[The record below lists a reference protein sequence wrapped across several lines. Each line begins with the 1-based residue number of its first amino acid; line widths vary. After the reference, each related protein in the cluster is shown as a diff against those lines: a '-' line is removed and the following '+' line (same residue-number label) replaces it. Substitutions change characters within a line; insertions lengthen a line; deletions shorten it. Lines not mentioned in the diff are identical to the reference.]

1 MEKQNGMKYD
11 FYITG
16 PIGEEY
22 DWWTDRRGTTSEM
35 VKNFLNQNK
44 GKELT
49 IAVSSLGG
57 QLDEGI
63 TIAELIAAHGN
74 CNMVI
79 VGMTASAATILCMK
93 AKSVKIARGSL
104 MLIHNSSQSINSL
117 GTANKKKLEAY
128 IETLKATKQ
137 NLDTYDKAI
146 ADIYSYRNHKSIE
159 ENCSMMDKEK
169 WLTAQEALDFGLV
182 DEILDEAKA
191 EEEANAVQNVYANY
205 YGIEER
211 FHLPSLPA
219 VAHATPKVPRGI
231 MAKIQRLFADN
242 KTNNNNNVI
251 MNKKFIKV
259 NALLKV
265 EGFNESDSGIVVT
278 AEQMQ
283 VIEDTLAALQ
293 GKAENL
299 GNIES
304 QLAKAKADLQTAE
317 TAKATAETNLQNLQT
332 EFDNFKKEAGDS
344 SVKLPGNQLGKMEMH
359 TSSDM
364 FNTIKDLL

>member
-1 MEKQNGMKYD
+1 
-11 FYITG
+11 
-16 PIGEEY
+16 
-22 DWWTDRRGTTSEM
+22 
-35 VKNFLNQNK
+35 
-44 GKELT
+44 
-49 IAVSSLGG
+49 
-57 QLDEGI
+57 
-63 TIAELIAAHGN
+63 
-74 CNMVI
+74 
-79 VGMTASAATILCMK
+79 
-93 AKSVKIARGSL
+93 
-104 MLIHNSSQSINSL
+104 
-117 GTANKKKLEAY
+117 
-128 IETLKATKQ
+128 
-137 NLDTYDKAI
+137 
-146 ADIYSYRNHKSIE
+146 
-159 ENCSMMDKEK
+159 
-169 WLTAQEALDFGLV
+169 
-182 DEILDEAKA
+182 
-191 EEEANAVQNVYANY
+191 
-205 YGIEER
+205 
-211 FHLPSLPA
+211 
-219 VAHATPKVPRGI
+219 
-231 MAKIQRLFADN
+231 
-242 KTNNNNNVI
+242 

-265 EGFNESDSGIVVT
+265 EGLNESDSGIVVT

>member
-1 MEKQNGMKYD
+1 MEKENGMKYD

-16 PIGEEY
+16 TIGEEY
-22 DWWTDRRGTTSEM
+22 DWWTDRRGTTSDM

-44 GKELT
+44 DKEVT
-49 IAVSSLGG
+49 IAVSSPGG
-57 QLDEGI
+57 LLNEGI

-74 CNMVI
+74 CHMVI
-79 VGMTASAATILCMK
+79 VGMTASAATVLCMK

-104 MLIHNSSQSINSL
+104 MLIHNSSQYINSL
-117 GTANKKKLEAY
+117 GMSNKKKLEAY
-128 IETLKATKQ
+128 IETLKKTKQ
-137 NLDTYDKAI
+137 NLDSFDKAI
-146 ADIYSYRNHKSIE
+146 ADFYSYRNHKSIE
-159 ENCSMMDKEK
+159 ENCSMMEKEK

-191 EEEANAVQNVYANY
+191 EAEANAVQNVYANY
-205 YGIEER
+205 DGIEER

-219 VAHATPKVPRGI
+219 VAHVTPKVPRGI
-231 MAKIQRLFADN
+231 MAKIQRIFADN
-242 KTNNNNNVI
+242 KTNNNVI

-265 EGFNESDSGIVVT
+265 EGLNESDSGIVVT

-344 SVKLPGNQLGKMEMH
+344 SVKLPGNQLGKMEMN